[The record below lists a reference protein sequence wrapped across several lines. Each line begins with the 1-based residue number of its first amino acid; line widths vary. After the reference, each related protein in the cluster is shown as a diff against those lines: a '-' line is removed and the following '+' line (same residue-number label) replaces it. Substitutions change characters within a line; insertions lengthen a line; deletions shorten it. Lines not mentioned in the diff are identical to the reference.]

1 MNCHWR
7 KEQNKSSI
15 IFIKSEIAAKINYKY
30 NCKDFYGFALNKK
43 DILEPVK

>member
-15 IFIKSEIAAKINYKY
+15 IFIKSEIAANINYKY
-30 NCKDFYGFALNKK
+30 NCKEFHMFDLNKE
-43 DILEPVK
+43 DTLEPAK